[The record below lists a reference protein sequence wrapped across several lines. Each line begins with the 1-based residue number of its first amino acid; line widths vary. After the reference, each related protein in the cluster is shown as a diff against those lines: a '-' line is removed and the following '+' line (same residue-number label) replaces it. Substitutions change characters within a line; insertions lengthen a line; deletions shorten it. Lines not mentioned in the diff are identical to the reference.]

1 MFFCLVFLF
10 CGFFIKLGIAP
21 FHFWVPQ
28 IYDGAPNFIT
38 LILLTVPKFVL
49 FIVFMKLYLFVFGFL
64 NVFYIEVLWVLVILS
79 FFFGSIGALWQNNV
93 KRFLAYSSITN
104 SGFILLSFSLFTYE
118 GLYSGILYLVIYVFS
133 TFGIFYIF
141 LITRYQ
147 QSNSSAIL
155 DFKSFST
162 VRLINP
168 TLSIMLS
175 INLLSVAGIPPLSG
189 FISKFFIFKSVIE
202 SDFSF
207 ILIPLIIF
215 SLISAYYYIRPIKLF
230 FFNEKPQ
237 PKFLAKIPYSAA
249 LIVTLIF
256 YFNVCMIIQ
265 PRLLLLLIEMAISS
279 SLI

>member
-1 MFFCLVFLF
+1 MGFSYFIILF
-10 CGFFIKLGIAP
+10 C
-21 FHFWVPQ
+21 
-28 IYDGAPNFIT
+28 
-38 LILLTVPKFVL
+38 
-49 FIVFMKLYLFVFGFL
+49 
-64 NVFYIEVLWVLVILS
+64 
-79 FFFGSIGALWQNNV
+79 SIGALWQNNV

-104 SGFILLSFSLFTYE
+104 SG
-118 GLYSGILYLVIYVFS
+118 LYFYHFLYLLMKDLFRYIIFS
-133 TFGIFYIF
+133 YLRFFYIWYF
-141 LITRYQ
+141 LYFFNNSLP